1 MQTMRV
7 FLYSISIIWIHFFT
21 KGQIRVTG
29 QEGDNPIS
37 VAVPFV
43 SFAPDSRGS
52 ALGDAG
58 VATSPDA
65 QSIHWNNAKL
75 AFIDFSSGLSFSYSP
90 WLGNIVDDMSLNYLT
105 YYKRI
110 DQIQTFGI
118 SMRYFDLGEI
128 QLTDITGL
136 PSGIENPRE
145 LSFDATY
152 SRKLTENLS
161 GGLSIRYIWSNL
173 LGNSTGAPSANAGK
187 SLAFDLGFYYIKPLD
202 ISGLDTDLSLG
213 AHISNLGQKI
223 SYTSEEFEDF
233 IPANLRIG
241 TALKMN
247 LDEFNS
253 FTFIFDINKLMVPS
267 PPIYE
272 RDGNGVIITD
282 LNGNPTISSGKDPN
296 RPFISG
302 TFGSFSD
309 APRGFS
315 EELQELTFSVGIE
328 YWYGKMVAARVGYFY
343 EHENKGA
350 RKYFT
355 LGIGIRY
362 STFGLDLSYLIPKDQ
377 NNPLGD
383 TLRFSFL
390 FNFDSGEPLDISS

>member
-1 MQTMRV
+1 MQTMKV
-7 FLYSISIIWIHFFT
+7 FLYSISIIWIHFLT

-37 VAVPFV
+37 IAVPFV

-75 AFIDFSSGLSFSYSP
+75 AFIDFNSGLSFSYSP

-128 QLTDITGL
+128 QLTDVTGL
-136 PSGIENPRE
+136 PIGIENPRE

-152 SRKLTENLS
+152 SRKLTKNLS

-187 SLAFDLGFYYIKPLD
+187 SLAFDLGFYYIKPLN
-202 ISGLDTDLSLG
+202 ISGLDTDLSFG

-241 TALKMN
+241 TALKMK

-253 FTFIFDINKLMVPS
+253 FTFIFDINKLLVPS

-272 RDGNGVIITD
+272 RDDNGVIIAD

-302 TFGSFSD
+302 TFGSFND

-315 EELQELTFSVGIE
+315 EEMQELTFSVGTE
-328 YWYGKMVAARVGYFY
+328 YWYGKIVAARVGYFY

-355 LGIGIRY
+355 VGFGVRY

-390 FNFDSGEPLDISS
+390 FNFNNNEPLDISS

>member
-1 MQTMRV
+1 MKV
-7 FLYSISIIWIHFFT
+7 FLYFISIIWIHFLT

-37 VAVPFV
+37 IAVPFV

-128 QLTDITGL
+128 QLTDVTGL
-136 PSGIENPRE
+136 PIGIENPRE

-152 SRKLTENLS
+152 SRKLTKNLS

-187 SLAFDLGFYYIKPLD
+187 SLAFDLGFYYIKPLN
-202 ISGLDTDLSLG
+202 ISGLDTDLSFG

-241 TALKMN
+241 TALKMK
-247 LDEFNS
+247 LDEYNS
-253 FTFIFDINKLMVPS
+253 FTFIFDINKLLVPS

-272 RDGNGVIITD
+272 RDDNGVIITD
-282 LNGNPTISSGKDPN
+282 LNGNPTISSGKNPN

-302 TFGSFSD
+302 TFGSFND
-309 APRGFS
+309 APHGFS
-315 EELQELTFSVGIE
+315 EEMQELTFSVGTE
-328 YWYGKMVAARVGYFY
+328 YWYGKIVAARVGYFY

-355 LGIGIRY
+355 VGFGVRY

-390 FNFDSGEPLDISS
+390 FNFNNNEPLDISS

>member
-1 MQTMRV
+1 MKV
-7 FLYSISIIWIHFFT
+7 FLYSISIIWIHFLT

-37 VAVPFV
+37 IAVPFV

-128 QLTDITGL
+128 QLTDVTGL
-136 PSGIENPRE
+136 PIGIENPRE

-152 SRKLTENLS
+152 SRKLTKNLS

-187 SLAFDLGFYYIKPLD
+187 SLAFDLGFYYIKPLN
-202 ISGLDTDLSLG
+202 ISGLDTDLSFG

-241 TALKMN
+241 TALKMK

-253 FTFIFDINKLMVPS
+253 FTFIFDINKLLVPS

-272 RDGNGVIITD
+272 RDDNGVIITD

-302 TFGSFSD
+302 TFGSFND
-309 APRGFS
+309 APHGFS
-315 EELQELTFSVGIE
+315 EEMQELTFSVGTE
-328 YWYGKMVAARVGYFY
+328 YWYGKIVAARVGYFY

-355 LGIGIRY
+355 VGFGVRY

-390 FNFDSGEPLDISS
+390 FNFNNNEPLDISS

>member
-1 MQTMRV
+1 MKV
-7 FLYSISIIWIHFFT
+7 FLYFISIIWIHFLT

-37 VAVPFV
+37 IAVPFV

-128 QLTDITGL
+128 QLTDVTGL
-136 PSGIENPRE
+136 PIGIENPRE

-152 SRKLTENLS
+152 SRKLTKNLS

-187 SLAFDLGFYYIKPLD
+187 SLAFDLGFYYIKPLN
-202 ISGLDTDLSLG
+202 ISGLDTDLSFG

-241 TALKMN
+241 TALKMK
-247 LDEFNS
+247 LDEYNS
-253 FTFIFDINKLMVPS
+253 FTFIFDINKLLVPS

-272 RDGNGVIITD
+272 RDDNGVIIAD

-302 TFGSFSD
+302 TFGSFND

-315 EELQELTFSVGIE
+315 EEMQELTFSVGTE
-328 YWYGKMVAARVGYFY
+328 YWYGKIVAARVGYFY

-355 LGIGIRY
+355 VGFGVRY

-390 FNFDSGEPLDISS
+390 FNFNNNEPLDISS

>member
-1 MQTMRV
+1 MQTMKV
-7 FLYSISIIWIHFFT
+7 FLFSIFIIWIHFFT

-75 AFIDFSSGLSFSYSP
+75 AFIDFSSGISFSYSP

-128 QLTDITGL
+128 QLTDVTGL
-136 PSGIENPRE
+136 PNGIENPRE

-173 LGNSTGAPSANAGK
+173 LGSSTGAPSANAGK
-187 SLAFDLGFYYIKPLD
+187 SLAFDLGFYYIKPLN
-202 ISGLDTDLSLG
+202 ISSLDTDLSFG

-247 LDEFNS
+247 LDEYNS
-253 FTFIFDINKLMVPS
+253 FTFIFDINKLLVPS

-302 TFGSFSD
+302 TFGSFND
-309 APRGFS
+309 APRGIS
-315 EELQELTFSVGIE
+315 EEMQELTFSIGTE
-328 YWYGKMVAARVGYFY
+328 YWYGGMVAARLGYFH

-355 LGIGIRY
+355 VGFGVRY

-390 FNFDSGEPLDISS
+390 FNFNNEESLDISS

>member
-1 MQTMRV
+1 
-7 FLYSISIIWIHFFT
+7 
-21 KGQIRVTG
+21 
-29 QEGDNPIS
+29 
-37 VAVPFV
+37 
-43 SFAPDSRGS
+43 
-52 ALGDAG
+52 
-58 VATSPDA
+58 
-65 QSIHWNNAKL
+65 
-75 AFIDFSSGLSFSYSP
+75 
-90 WLGNIVDDMSLNYLT
+90 MSLNYLT

-110 DQIQTFGI
+110 DQIQTFGV

-128 QLTDITGL
+128 QLTDVTGL

-173 LGNSTGAPSANAGK
+173 LGSSTGAPSANAGK
-187 SLAFDLGFYYIKPLD
+187 SLAFDLGFYYIKSLN

-247 LDEFNS
+247 LDEYNS
-253 FTFIFDINKLMVPS
+253 FTFIFDVNKLLVPS

-302 TFGSFSD
+302 TFGSFND
-309 APRGFS
+309 APRGFR
-315 EELQELTFSVGIE
+315 EEMQELTFSVGTE
-328 YWYGKMVAARVGYFY
+328 YWYGEIVAARVGYFY

-355 LGIGIRY
+355 VGLGVRY

-390 FNFDSGEPLDISS
+390 FNFNNEEPLDISS

>member
-1 MQTMRV
+1 MKV
-7 FLYSISIIWIHFFT
+7 FLFSIFIIWIHFFT

-75 AFIDFSSGLSFSYSP
+75 AFIDFSSGISFSYSP

-128 QLTDITGL
+128 QLTDVTGL
-136 PSGIENPRE
+136 PIGIENPRE

-152 SRKLTENLS
+152 SRKLTKNLS

-187 SLAFDLGFYYIKPLD
+187 SLAFDLGFYYIKPLN
-202 ISGLDTDLSLG
+202 ISGLDTDLSFG

-247 LDEFNS
+247 LDEYNS
-253 FTFIFDINKLMVPS
+253 FTFIFDINKLLVPS
-267 PPIYE
+267 PPTYE

-302 TFGSFSD
+302 TFGSFND
-309 APRGFS
+309 APRGIS
-315 EELQELTFSVGIE
+315 EEMQELTFSIGTE
-328 YWYGKMVAARVGYFY
+328 YWYGGMVAARVGYFH

-355 LGIGIRY
+355 LGFGVRY

-390 FNFDSGEPLDISS
+390 FNFNNEESLDISS

>member
-1 MQTMRV
+1 MKV
-7 FLYSISIIWIHFFT
+7 FLYFISIIWIHFLT

-37 VAVPFV
+37 IAVPFV

-128 QLTDITGL
+128 QLTDVTGL
-136 PSGIENPRE
+136 PIGIENPRE

-152 SRKLTENLS
+152 SRKLTKNLS

-187 SLAFDLGFYYIKPLD
+187 SLAFDLGFYYIKPLN
-202 ISGLDTDLSLG
+202 ISGLDTDLSFG

-241 TALKMN
+241 TALKMK

-253 FTFIFDINKLMVPS
+253 FTFIFDINKLLVPS

-272 RDGNGVIITD
+272 RDDNGVIITD

-302 TFGSFSD
+302 TFGSFND
-309 APRGFS
+309 APHGFS
-315 EELQELTFSVGIE
+315 EEMQELTFSVGTE
-328 YWYGKMVAARVGYFY
+328 YWYGKIVAARVGYFY

-355 LGIGIRY
+355 VGFGVRY

-390 FNFDSGEPLDISS
+390 FNFNNNEPLDISS